1 MDQRALRH
9 FQIEHRKN
17 RAGTQLFQ
25 GAPARKLADFRT
37 EADRPRLTRK
47 RPRKARVLPSFAP
60 RPAARTRRASRN
72 PMPSTPESPPPDPRP
87 GEPPARSATLPEIVR
102 AVLWSFFGVRKGQAM
117 QRDVVTIKPH
127 QVIVVGILIA
137 AAVVAILLILV
148 RFITRGL

>member
-1 MDQRALRH
+1 
-9 FQIEHRKN
+9 
-17 RAGTQLFQ
+17 
-25 GAPARKLADFRT
+25 
-37 EADRPRLTRK
+37 
-47 RPRKARVLPSFAP
+47 
-60 RPAARTRRASRN
+60 
-72 PMPSTPESPPPDPRP
+72 MPSTPESPPPDPRP

-137 AAVVAILLILV
+137 AAVVAILLMLV